1 MAKRKVCKKCKFFVE
16 GDTCPICKGNAF
28 SNNWQGRLFIND
40 VDKSLI
46 AEKIGI
52 KVKGE
57 YAIKVK

>member
-1 MAKRKVCKKCKFFVE
+1 MLVE
-16 GDTCPICKGNAF
+16 GNKCPNCKGNSF
-28 SNNWQGRLFIND
+28 STSWQGRLFIND
-40 VDKSLI
+40 ANKSMV

>member
-1 MAKRKVCKKCKFFVE
+1 MAKKKVCKNCKMLVE
-16 GDTCPICKGNAF
+16 GGKCPACKGNSF
-28 SNNWQGRLFIND
+28 SSNWQGRLYVND
-40 VDKSLI
+40 ASKSVI

>member
-1 MAKRKVCKKCKFFVE
+1 MFVE
-16 GDTCPICKGNAF
+16 GEVCPSCKGNVF
-28 SNNWQGRLFIND
+28 SSNWQGRLFIND
-40 VDKSLI
+40 AAKSLI